1 LRAVR
6 SRTGD
11 RQSEYTDQYKLSCAI
26 IATSVVMLRPQPK
39 HPRAK
44 RLVSRVTVRGVRSG
58 FAEGFFA
65 AAQNDV
71 GFVRRNRCHLGPV
84 RVLRTRRL

>member
-1 LRAVR
+1 
-6 SRTGD
+6 
-11 RQSEYTDQYKLSCAI
+11 
-26 IATSVVMLRPQPK
+26 MLRPQPK

-58 FAEGFFA
+58 FAGGFFA

-71 GFVRRNRCHLGPV
+71 GYGHRNGCHIGPV
-84 RVLRTRRL
+84 RVLRLTASHA